1 MSRRGCPFAP
11 PAEYTRYLAQEQAQQ
26 LELASGQRVWAL
38 TRNADVR
45 AMLNDPRFSAD
56 REATGY
62 PDIFGIGPQPP
73 GRLKPSLFSMDPPVH
88 TAARRHVQGEFTM
101 HKVLELRPRIQQIV
115 DEHVEA
121 IATGPRPADLVE
133 ALALPVPSLVIC
145 ELLGVPYT
153 EHEFFQQRSTT
164 MTSRGPTPAERFAAM
179 NELQDY
185 LDGLVRAAEKNP
197 GEDLL
202 GRQVRKRRAEDTYDH
217 DDLVSLAFLLLIA
230 GHETTANATSLGIVA
245 LLENPDQLAA
255 MKADPS
261 RTPDAVEE
269 IVRYFNVGDLV
280 TTRVA
285 AQDVEIAGVTIR
297 AGEGVIGL
305 GQAANF
311 DPDVFPEPGRLDIS
325 RVTRGH
331 VSFSFGPHQCLGANL
346 ARLEMQ
352 IVFDT
357 LFARLPELRL
367 AVAFDELPF
376 KYESTVFG
384 LHCLPV
390 TW

>member
-1 MSRRGCPFAP
+1 MSRRGRPFAP
-11 PAEYTRYLAQEQAQQ
+11 PAEYTRYLAQDQAQQ
-26 LELASGQRVWAL
+26 LELGSGQRVWAL

-56 REATGY
+56 REAPGY
-62 PDIFGIGPQPP
+62 PDLFGIGPQPP
-73 GRLKPSLFSMDPPVH
+73 GRLKPSLFSMDPPMH
-88 TAARRHVQGEFTM
+88 TAARRYVQGEFTM
-101 HKVLELRPRIQQIV
+101 RRVLELRPRIQQIV
-115 DEHVEA
+115 DEHVAA
-121 IATGPRPADLVE
+121 IAAGPRPADLVE

-145 ELLGVPYT
+145 ELLGVPYA

-164 MTSRGPTPAERFAAM
+164 MTSRGPTPMQRLAAM

-185 LDGLVRAAEKNP
+185 LDGLVRAAEQDP
-197 GEDLL
+197 GDDLL
-202 GRQVRKRRAEDTYDH
+202 GRQVTRRRADGGYDH

-255 MKADPS
+255 MQADAS
-261 RTPDAVEE
+261 LTPGAVEE
-269 IVRYFNVGDLV
+269 VVRYFNVGDLV

-285 AQDVEIAGVTIR
+285 AQDIDIAGVTVH

-311 DPDVFPEPGRLDIS
+311 DPDAFPDPGRLDIT
-325 RVTRGH
+325 RATRGH
-331 VSFSFGPHQCLGANL
+331 VSFSHGPHQCLGANL

-357 LFARLPELRL
+357 LFARLPDLRL
-367 AVAFDELPF
+367 AVPFDELPF